1 MSAAGGGH
9 LVLGVGQ
16 GIVGCFLLRRG
27 VGQLL
32 GGRGGLG
39 LRLLLVLLCL
49 GQGGLGR
56 VGRLALGG
64 GVGCGLLLLRLGNHL
79 GVGLRS
85 QRSLLG
91 CLVSSRGSGDLV
103 LGVGQSLVG
112 CLLLHLGFG
121 QLLRGGV
128 GLSRRL
134 LLVLLCPG
142 QGGLG
147 SVSRSALGG
156 RLGRG
161 PLGFVVELVGR
172 VGGDL
177 RRGLSL
183 LGRLLGR
190 IVSLLQRERGG
201 LGVGQRL
208 VQGGLGVGRV
218 GQGLDG
224 SGHVG
229 LGLLQLFYAR
239 LARQILRIRGLLSLR
254 VGRFA
259 RVGVCRVGLLHG
271 DL

>member
-1 MSAAGGGH
+1 M
-9 LVLGVGQ
+9 
-16 GIVGCFLLRRG
+16 
-27 VGQLL
+27 
-32 GGRGGLG
+32 
-39 LRLLLVLLCL
+39 
-49 GQGGLGR
+49 
-56 VGRLALGG
+56 
-64 GVGCGLLLLRLGNHL
+64 
-79 GVGLRS
+79 
-85 QRSLLG
+85 
-91 CLVSSRGSGDLV
+91 
-103 LGVGQSLVG
+103 
-112 CLLLHLGFG
+112 
-121 QLLRGGV
+121 
-128 GLSRRL
+128 

-161 PLGFVVELVGR
+161 LLGFVVELVGR

-177 RRGLSL
+177 RRGLRL

-208 VQGGLGVGRV
+208 VRDGLGVGRV

-229 LGLLQLFYAR
+229 LGLLQLFCAR

-259 RVGVCRVGLLHG
+259 GVGVCRVGLLHG
-271 DL
+271 GLEGDDRSFRRLGCLLGRIVGGLRLGLRAGSAAVLASAAVGAALAGLGASGVSRRPDGNREGNHKVAKWS